1 VSGKD
6 GGQQKARPRDSA
18 RSDRKRARTEAR
30 KRAHVAAN
38 DARREANIAAL
49 GTAYDPTAKMPR
61 TRLVVSWEHGRL
73 ESRFVTRW
81 VSMPPGT
88 QLARRRLGG
97 AFSHQTVPTV
107 PEPVGP

>member
-1 VSGKD
+1 MSGKD

-18 RSDRKRARTEAR
+18 HSDKKRARTEAR

-38 DARREANIAAL
+38 DARRDANIAAL
-49 GTAYDPTAKMPR
+49 GALYEPTAKMPR

-73 ESRFVTRW
+73 ESRFVTRL

-88 QLARRRLGG
+88 QLARVRRTGRV
-97 AFSHQTVPTV
+97 A
-107 PEPVGP
+107 